1 MSDQP
6 QKSVFM
12 VMSGDFDHAFAAFT
26 MASTSAAMGVEV
38 TMFFTF
44 WGIKAIQKGNLTG
57 KRFFGRMIGVM
68 NRGGIDRIGPSQ
80 FNFGGIGRW
89 LFKKMMR
96 DEGVASLPELRQ
108 QCIDLGVKFLACST
122 SMDVMQITLEDL
134 IPGVEVAGA
143 ATVIAEAQSA
153 QSQWFI

>member
-1 MSDQP
+1 MSEEP

-26 MASTSAAMGVEV
+26 MASTAAAMGAEV

-44 WGIKAIQKGNLTG
+44 WGLKAIQKGNLTG
-57 KRFFGRMIGVM
+57 KRFLGRMVGVM
-68 NRGGIDRIGPSQ
+68 NRGGIDRIGPSK

-89 LFKKMMR
+89 MFKKMMR
-96 DEGVASLPELRQ
+96 DVNVAALPELRQ
-108 QCIDLGVKFLACST
+108 QAIELGVKFLVCQT
-122 SMDVMQITLEDL
+122 SMQVMEINLDDL

-143 ATVIAEAQSA
+143 ATVLAAAQQA

>member
-1 MSDQP
+1 MSEEP

-26 MASTSAAMGVEV
+26 MASTAAAMGAEV

-44 WGIKAIQKGNLTG
+44 WGLKAIQKGNLTG
-57 KRFFGRMIGVM
+57 KRFFGRMVGVM
-68 NRGGIDRIGPSQ
+68 NRGGIDRIGPSH

-134 IPGVEVAGA
+134 IPGVEIAGA
-143 ATVIAEAQSA
+143 ATVIAEAQQA
-153 QSQWFI
+153 QSQWFV

>member
-1 MSDQP
+1 MSEEP

-26 MASTSAAMGVEV
+26 MASTAAAMGAEV

-44 WGIKAIQKGNLTG
+44 WGLKAIQKGNLTG
-57 KRFFGRMIGVM
+57 KRFFGRMVGVM
-68 NRGGIDRIGPSQ
+68 NRGGIDRIGPSH

-89 LFKKMMR
+89 LFKKMMK
-96 DEGVASLPELRQ
+96 DENVVSLPELRQ
-108 QCIDLGVKFLACST
+108 QCIDLGVKFLACNT
-122 SMDVMQITLEDL
+122 SMDVMQITLDDL
-134 IPGVEVAGA
+134 IPGVEAAGA
-143 ATVIAEAQSA
+143 ATVMAEAQQA

>member
-1 MSDQP
+1 MSEEP

-26 MASTSAAMGVEV
+26 MASTAAAMGAEV

-44 WGIKAIQKGNLTG
+44 WGLKAIQKGNLTG
-57 KRFFGRMIGVM
+57 KRFFGRMVGVM
-68 NRGGIDRIGPSQ
+68 NRGGIDRIGPSH

-89 LFKKMMR
+89 LFKKMMK
-96 DEGVASLPELRQ
+96 DENVVSLPELRQ
-108 QCIDLGVKFLACST
+108 QCIDLGVKFLACNT
-122 SMDVMQITLEDL
+122 SMDVLQITLDDL
-134 IPGVEVAGA
+134 IPGVEAAGA
-143 ATVIAEAQSA
+143 ATVMAEAQQA

>member
-1 MSDQP
+1 MSEEP

-26 MASTSAAMGVEV
+26 MASTAAAMGAEV

-44 WGIKAIQKGNLTG
+44 WGLKAIQKGNLTG
-57 KRFFGRMIGVM
+57 KRFFGRMVGVM
-68 NRGGIDRIGPSQ
+68 NRGGIDRIGPSK

-89 LFKKMMR
+89 LFKKMMK
-96 DEGVASLPELRQ
+96 DVGAVSLPELRQ
-108 QCIDLGVKFLACST
+108 QCIDLGVKFLACNT
-122 SMDVMQITLEDL
+122 SMDVMQITLDDL
-134 IPGVEVAGA
+134 IPGVEAAGA
-143 ATVIAEAQSA
+143 AVVIAESQQA